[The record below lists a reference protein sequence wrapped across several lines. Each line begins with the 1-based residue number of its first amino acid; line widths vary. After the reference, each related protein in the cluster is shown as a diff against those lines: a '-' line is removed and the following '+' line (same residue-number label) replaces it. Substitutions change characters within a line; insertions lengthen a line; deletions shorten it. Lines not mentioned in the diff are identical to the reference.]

1 MPIYSASRG
10 AAAGAA
16 IMAAVIALALCSPR
30 PAAAFRGQ
38 REPNEVGAPLE
49 TSVTALKASHTAIT
63 ARLPKNLQHS
73 EPRAFAIVSQLPMVL
88 QEAYLRTAKGYASL
102 GMEDA
107 ERGRA
112 GVGAAGAKGKK
123 AQDQGD
129 GHQAGFLRSRFLSR
143 FQRTDRC
150 RALTTHPSRKG

>member
-49 TSVTALKASHTAIT
+49 TSVTALKASYTAIT

-73 EPRAFAIVSQLPMVL
+73 VPRAFAIVSQLPMV
-88 QEAYLRTAKGYASL
+88 RPGSH
-102 GMEDA
+102 
-107 ERGRA
+107 
-112 GVGAAGAKGKK
+112 AAGAWSLSSSFVLMEQS
-123 AQDQGD
+123 AQ
-129 GHQAGFLRSRFLSR
+129 
-143 FQRTDRC
+143 
-150 RALTTHPSRKG
+150 